1 MRRSGRLAE
10 EEDGIPDR
18 TSKKEDA
25 IMARNSQFTDISDV
39 LGGFRIG
46 TIGRLAGLLAI
57 VILLLNGFEVVGA
70 GERGVVFSK
79 LGGVQEGVRGEGLQ
93 FKIPFVQDIIA
104 MDVKIQK
111 SETDASA
118 SSKDLQTVHSRIA
131 INYHITPD
139 RASAIYQDVGL
150 SFKER
155 LIDPAVQEA
164 VKASTAQFT
173 AEELITR
180 RAEVSTQIK
189 GSLADRLLA
198 HNILVDEF
206 NIVDFTFSDV
216 FNVAIESKQTAEQAA
231 LKAQRDLE
239 RIKIEAEQKITSA
252 QAEAEAQRLQRET
265 ITDTLLQLRAIEKWN
280 GVLPQVSGGA
290 VPFIDLKSIGN

>member
-1 MRRSGRLAE
+1 
-10 EEDGIPDR
+10 
-18 TSKKEDA
+18 
-25 IMARNSQFTDISDV
+25 MARNSQFVDLTDA
-39 LGGFRIG
+39 LGGLRLG
-46 TIGRLAGLLAI
+46 TIGKLLGLLACII
-57 VILLLNGFEVVGA
+57 VAFNSFEVVGA

-93 FKIPFVQDIIA
+93 FKIPLVQDIVH

-131 INYHITPD
+131 INYHIDPD
-139 RASAIYQDVGL
+139 RASAIYQEVGV
-150 SFKER
+150 SYKER

-164 VKASTAQFT
+164 VKAATAQFT

-189 GSLADRLLA
+189 SSLAERLLA
-198 HNILVDEF
+198 RNILVDEF
-206 NIVDFTFSDV
+206 NIVDFAFSEV
-216 FNVAIESKQTAEQAA
+216 FNEAIESKQTAEQAA

-239 RIKIEAEQKITSA
+239 RIKIEAEQTVTAA
-252 QAEAEAQRLQRET
+252 QAEAESQRLQRET
-265 ITDTLLQLRAIEKWN
+265 ITPELLQLRAIEKWN
-280 GVLPQVSGGA
+280 GVLPQVSSGA
-290 VPFIDLKSIGN
+290 VPFIDLKSLGG

>member
-1 MRRSGRLAE
+1 
-10 EEDGIPDR
+10 
-18 TSKKEDA
+18 
-25 IMARNSQFTDISDV
+25 MARNSQFTDISDV

-164 VKASTAQFT
+164 VKAATAQFT

>member
-25 IMARNSQFTDISDV
+25 IMARNSQFTDISDA

>member
-1 MRRSGRLAE
+1 
-10 EEDGIPDR
+10 
-18 TSKKEDA
+18 
-25 IMARNSQFTDISDV
+25 MARNSQFTDISDA
-39 LGGFRIG
+39 LGGFRMG

-139 RASAIYQDVGL
+139 QASAIYQDVGL

-164 VKASTAQFT
+164 VKATTAQFT

-180 RAEVSTQIK
+180 RAEVSAQIK

>member
-18 TSKKEDA
+18 TSKKENA
-25 IMARNSQFTDISDV
+25 IMARNSQFTDISDA

>member
-1 MRRSGRLAE
+1 
-10 EEDGIPDR
+10 
-18 TSKKEDA
+18 
-25 IMARNSQFTDISDV
+25 MARHSQFTDIPST

-46 TIGRLAGLLAI
+46 SLGRLAGVLALLI
-57 VILLLNGFEVVGA
+57 VLFNSFEVVGA

-79 LGGVQEGVRGEGLQ
+79 LGGVQEGVRGEGWQ
-93 FKIPFVQDIIA
+93 FKIPLVHEIIA

-131 INYHITPD
+131 LNYHIDPN
-139 RASAIYQDVGL
+139 RASAIYQDVGV
-150 SFKER
+150 SYKER

-164 VKASTAQFT
+164 VKAATAQFT

-180 RAEVSTQIK
+180 RGEVSAQIK
-189 GSLADRLLA
+189 NSLAERLLA
-198 HNILVDEF
+198 RNILVDEF
-206 NIVDFTFSDV
+206 NIVDFAFSDV
-216 FNVAIESKQTAEQAA
+216 FNEAIESKQTAEQAA

-290 VPFIDLKSIGN
+290 VPFIDLQSLGN